1 MGAACGQKLALG
13 WEMAG
18 ILGALQEFGLKCY
31 SPASGASGIS
41 GDEDDLPSPKL
52 DYRPFEVPK
61 PKQLQIEVESALP
74 TDPSLFKYFMDG
86 SMRTTS
92 AGFVRDPMER
102 FLPIFIAQ
110 VGVAA
115 TTLNGLK
122 IAVEDFKSKNILF
135 LPDSFRDQDLV
146 QMRALI
152 QNAAHASPQR
162 VDLELE
168 CYRVE
173 DNEEPIDGARKKVLS
188 AMHTLETDLIRDYA
202 QERKVRR
209 DRLLIIDGSLQFYE
223 NLERNK
229 ESFRNVVGVSKSFKL
244 NRRIGS
250 APRASSVGTQVAH
263 LKPRYR
269 TPAHRVHI
277 ERQNLTVGA
286 WYLRLRS
293 PTYNASAL
301 STSGSTDGVV
311 KLEIFPDDDVGAMP
325 ALDTDRCNRI
335 SKHIL
340 ALRHPATPTT
350 DSRWASHLYPVYLTE
365 RYIKSRFRSEMTM
378 RALL

>member
-1 MGAACGQKLALG
+1 
-13 WEMAG
+13 MAR
-18 ILGALQEFGLKCY
+18 ILSALQEFGLKCY
-31 SPASGASGIS
+31 SPVSGSPGIS
-41 GDEDDLPSPKL
+41 GDDDDPPSPKL
-52 DYRPFEVPK
+52 DFRPFEEPK
-61 PKQLQIEVESALP
+61 PRQPQMEVESALP
-74 TDPSLFKYFMDG
+74 TDTSLFKYFLDG

-115 TTLNGLK
+115 TKLNGLK
-122 IAVEDFKSKNILF
+122 IAVEDFKSRNILF
-135 LPDSFRDQDLV
+135 LPDGFRDQELK
-146 QMRALI
+146 QMRGLI
-152 QNAAHASPQR
+152 QRAAHASPQR
-162 VDLELE
+162 IDLELE

-173 DNEEPIDGARKKVLS
+173 ENEEPIDGARKKVLS
-188 AMHTLETDLIRDYA
+188 AMHGLETNLIRDYA
-202 QERKVRR
+202 QELKVRR

-229 ESFRNVVGVSKSFKL
+229 EAFRNVVGVSKTFKL
-244 NRRIGS
+244 NRRVGS
-250 APRASSVGTQVAH
+250 GSGASRVGTQVAH
-263 LKPRYR
+263 LRPKHR

-277 ERQNLTVGA
+277 GRHDLTVGA

-293 PTYNASAL
+293 PTHDPSGFSTLGSA
-301 STSGSTDGVV
+301 DGVV
-311 KLEIFPDDDVGAMP
+311 KVEIFPDGEAGGQV
-325 ALDTDRCNRI
+325 ALDANRCNRI
-335 SKHIL
+335 SAHIL